1 MRVLL
6 VEDEPEMAGLVAGKL
21 NRSGF
26 VADCVHS
33 LDETREALR
42 QHRYSLV
49 LLDRR
54 LPDGDGVSILPEIR
68 KSQPSIRVVMLT
80 ARNAVEDR
88 IEGLDA
94 GADDYVTKPF
104 DANEL
109 IARVR
114 ACLRRPGGEAPPPI
128 AVGRLVFA
136 PETHDVFVNGAPI
149 HFHKRERALLG
160 VLLLNAGRAVL
171 RDRLLAE
178 IYGFA
183 DEVQANALNMLVS
196 RLRRRLQDLDAG
208 VEIHTARDVG
218 YLLTKR
224 KAR

>member
-1 MRVLL
+1 MRVLM
-6 VEDEPEMAGLVAGKL
+6 VEDEPEMAKLVAGKL
-21 NRSGF
+21 ARSGF
-26 VADCVHS
+26 VADRVGS
-33 LDETREALR
+33 LDETMEALR
-42 QHRYSLV
+42 QHKYSLV

-54 LPDGDGVSILPEIR
+54 LPDGDAVSILPDIR
-68 KSQPSIRVVMLT
+68 RAQPSIRIMMLT

-114 ACLRRPGGEAPPPI
+114 ACLRRPGGEATPPI
-128 AVGRLVFA
+128 AVGRIVFH
-136 PETHDVFVNGAPI
+136 PDTRDVSVNGAI
-149 HFHKRERALLG
+149 VLFHKRERALLDI
-160 VLLLNAGRAVL
+160 LLLNAGRAVL

-183 DEVQANALNMLVS
+183 DDVQATALSMLVS
-196 RLRRRLQDLDAG
+196 RLRRRLLDLDAG

-218 YLLTKR
+218 YLLTER
-224 KAR
+224 KER

>member
-1 MRVLL
+1 MRVLM
-6 VEDEPEMAGLVAGKL
+6 VEDEPEMAKLVAGKL
-21 NRSGF
+21 ARSGF
-26 VADCVHS
+26 VADRVGS
-33 LDETREALR
+33 LDETMEALR
-42 QHRYSLV
+42 QHKYSLV

-54 LPDGDGVSILPEIR
+54 LPDGDAISILPEIR
-68 KSQPSIRVVMLT
+68 RAQPSIRIVMLT

-114 ACLRRPGGEAPPPI
+114 ACLRRPGGEATPPI
-128 AVGRLVFA
+128 AIGKIVFHPDTRDISVDGALVL
-136 PETHDVFVNGAPI
+136 
-149 HFHKRERALLG
+149 FHKRERALLDT
-160 VLLLNAGRAVL
+160 LLLNTGRAVL

-183 DEVQANALNMLVS
+183 DDVQATALSMLVS
-196 RLRRRLQDLDAG
+196 RLRRRLLDLDAG

-218 YLLTKR
+218 YLLTER
-224 KAR
+224 KKK